1 LDFVVFLRVLLFP
14 LGAAVNSK
22 YLPRNEE
29 KMPYVVSEVLAQ
41 QETPSP
47 TDHKKNSHADL
58 AKSLVHNSSQAVA
71 SREELW
77 ARTYAVFYWI
87 KS

>member
-1 LDFVVFLRVLLFP
+1 LVFLDFVVFLRVLLFP
-14 LGAAVNSK
+14 LGAVNIYK
-22 YLPRNEE
+22 E

-41 QETPSP
+41 QEAPSP

-58 AKSLVHNSSQAVA
+58 AKSLVHNNSQAVA
-71 SREELW
+71 TREELW
-77 ARTYAVFYWI
+77 ACIYAVFYWI